1 MRKLNEDFD
10 FDDKAIDN
18 SIDDDFRKSV
28 GEAKIKSV
36 INDFLKFYYELNI
49 NNKLEC
55 MSKLFS
61 YFGLDYEINE
71 EPYSK
76 ISRQD
81 KVYPMA
87 NVKYNGQEI
96 FRVNTGESKYRVITD
111 TVAKI
116 ANWKVKEI
124 TGKDF
129 ADVFGRSFNDYKNHY
144 YKTTSNPLSFLDES
158 FEFDSDD
165 AISKE
170 VEASVK
176 ISRIKSE
183 IKDYFREWHKSY
195 NGKRKPFIDWAEQF
209 GFNFFEHPRRKGTYV
224 IINKDGDNAV
234 FINQADI
241 FLSPEYS
248 LFLFYLIKY
257 SIKRDYGFLIQISE
271 MKKTYEEMMR
281 TEFSK
286 VSEGLEFDDNNIDDK
301 FAKDV
306 SKTKALTE
314 IREARE
320 QLQDEYDYEVEKK
333 GSIQEW
339 DKGSTYF
346 TSLMDFIENDLGL
359 KHKIQNRRIKE
370 NRMDDGTIIIDLIVY
385 TPRDH
390 EDIDFNF
397 YEEFDL
403 VEAWEDDYEPIVR
416 FYLETLFYKLTGT
429 YFEEEYPD
437 TDILKMKL
445 NKDFDF
451 EDEDKIDDEMAKRVH
466 DISIRVQKEKRASE
480 IKNNLDVNKLVK
492 TVRLKKF
499 IEDIFGFTYLYGVDN
514 DWHFQVFYKDKLI
527 LDLEEWLNTEDLIKA
542 IIDEYVNNPEIPVH
556 PEEALNEGLP
566 FGDPLGAGNSEGIQN
581 NGDPFCEYKLMPLT
595 SNLSQKDKPIRLGE
609 FPIYPGVYVTGKC
622 PIDNEFHWGYV
633 YRILKNPDS
642 SIAWV
647 YILTDDTKEF
657 IRLDPD
663 TISLSTPIDVVKKR
677 LADPFKNYRKGSEL
691 EGGTSN
697 VV

>member
-76 ISRQD
+76 FSRQD
-81 KVYPMA
+81 KFYPMA
-87 NVKYNGQEI
+87 HVKYNGQEI
-96 FRVNTGESKYRVITD
+96 FRVNTGETKYRVITD
-111 TVAKI
+111 TVTKI

-165 AISKE
+165 
-170 VEASVK
+170 
-176 ISRIKSE
+176 
-183 IKDYFREWHKSY
+183 
-195 NGKRKPFIDWAEQF
+195 
-209 GFNFFEHPRRKGTYV
+209 
-224 IINKDGDNAV
+224 
-234 FINQADI
+234 
-241 FLSPEYS
+241 
-248 LFLFYLIKY
+248 
-257 SIKRDYGFLIQISE
+257 
-271 MKKTYEEMMR
+271 
-281 TEFSK
+281 
-286 VSEGLEFDDNNIDDK
+286 NNIDDK

-306 SKTKALTE
+306 SKIKALTE

-359 KHKIQNRRIKE
+359 KHKIQNRIIKE
-370 NRMDDGTIIIDLIVY
+370 NRMDGGTIIIDLIVY

-403 VEAWEDDYEPIVR
+403 IEAWEDDYEPIVR

-445 NKDFDF
+445 NEDFDF

>member
-165 AISKE
+165 
-170 VEASVK
+170 
-176 ISRIKSE
+176 
-183 IKDYFREWHKSY
+183 
-195 NGKRKPFIDWAEQF
+195 
-209 GFNFFEHPRRKGTYV
+209 
-224 IINKDGDNAV
+224 
-234 FINQADI
+234 
-241 FLSPEYS
+241 
-248 LFLFYLIKY
+248 
-257 SIKRDYGFLIQISE
+257 
-271 MKKTYEEMMR
+271 
-281 TEFSK
+281 
-286 VSEGLEFDDNNIDDK
+286 NNIDDK

-306 SKTKALTE
+306 SKIKALTE

-359 KHKIQNRRIKE
+359 KHKIQNRIIKE

-403 VEAWEDDYEPIVR
+403 IEAWEDDYEPIVR

-445 NKDFDF
+445 NEDFDF

-480 IKNNLDVNKLVK
+480 IKNNLDANKLIK
-492 TVRLKKF
+492 TGRLKKF

-527 LDLEEWLNTEDLIKA
+527 LDLEEWLNTEDLTKA

>member
-165 AISKE
+165 
-170 VEASVK
+170 
-176 ISRIKSE
+176 
-183 IKDYFREWHKSY
+183 
-195 NGKRKPFIDWAEQF
+195 
-209 GFNFFEHPRRKGTYV
+209 
-224 IINKDGDNAV
+224 
-234 FINQADI
+234 
-241 FLSPEYS
+241 
-248 LFLFYLIKY
+248 
-257 SIKRDYGFLIQISE
+257 
-271 MKKTYEEMMR
+271 
-281 TEFSK
+281 
-286 VSEGLEFDDNNIDDK
+286 NNIDDK

-445 NKDFDF
+445 NEDFDF

-480 IKNNLDVNKLVK
+480 IKNNLDANKLVK

-633 YRILKNPDS
+633 YRILKNPNS

>member
-28 GEAKIKSV
+28 SEAKIKSV

-165 AISKE
+165 
-170 VEASVK
+170 
-176 ISRIKSE
+176 
-183 IKDYFREWHKSY
+183 
-195 NGKRKPFIDWAEQF
+195 
-209 GFNFFEHPRRKGTYV
+209 
-224 IINKDGDNAV
+224 
-234 FINQADI
+234 
-241 FLSPEYS
+241 
-248 LFLFYLIKY
+248 
-257 SIKRDYGFLIQISE
+257 
-271 MKKTYEEMMR
+271 
-281 TEFSK
+281 
-286 VSEGLEFDDNNIDDK
+286 NNIDDK

-306 SKTKALTE
+306 SKIKALTE

-333 GSIQEW
+333 GYIQEW

-359 KHKIQNRRIKE
+359 KHKIQNRIIKE
-370 NRMDDGTIIIDLIVY
+370 NRMDGGITIIYLIVY

-403 VEAWEDDYEPIVR
+403 IEAWEYDYEPIVR

-445 NKDFDF
+445 NEDFDF
-451 EDEDKIDDEMAKRVH
+451 EDEDKIDDEMTKRVH

-480 IKNNLDVNKLVK
+480 IKNNLDDNKLVK

-556 PEEALNEGLP
+556 PEETLNEGLP

>member
-165 AISKE
+165 
-170 VEASVK
+170 
-176 ISRIKSE
+176 
-183 IKDYFREWHKSY
+183 
-195 NGKRKPFIDWAEQF
+195 
-209 GFNFFEHPRRKGTYV
+209 
-224 IINKDGDNAV
+224 
-234 FINQADI
+234 
-241 FLSPEYS
+241 
-248 LFLFYLIKY
+248 
-257 SIKRDYGFLIQISE
+257 
-271 MKKTYEEMMR
+271 
-281 TEFSK
+281 
-286 VSEGLEFDDNNIDDK
+286 NNIDDK
-301 FAKDV
+301 FAKEV
-306 SKTKALTE
+306 SKIKALTE

-333 GSIQEW
+333 GFIQEW

-359 KHKIQNRRIKE
+359 KHKIQNRIIKE
-370 NRMDDGTIIIDLIVY
+370 NRMDGGIIIIDLIVY

-390 EDIDFNF
+390 EDVDFNF

-403 VEAWEDDYEPIVR
+403 IEAWEYDYEPIVR

-445 NKDFDF
+445 NEDFDF

>member
-165 AISKE
+165 
-170 VEASVK
+170 
-176 ISRIKSE
+176 
-183 IKDYFREWHKSY
+183 
-195 NGKRKPFIDWAEQF
+195 
-209 GFNFFEHPRRKGTYV
+209 
-224 IINKDGDNAV
+224 
-234 FINQADI
+234 
-241 FLSPEYS
+241 
-248 LFLFYLIKY
+248 
-257 SIKRDYGFLIQISE
+257 
-271 MKKTYEEMMR
+271 
-281 TEFSK
+281 
-286 VSEGLEFDDNNIDDK
+286 NNIDDK

-306 SKTKALTE
+306 SKIKALTE

-333 GSIQEW
+333 GFIQEW

-359 KHKIQNRRIKE
+359 KHKIQNR
-370 NRMDDGTIIIDLIVY
+370 MDGGIIIIDLIVY

-397 YEEFDL
+397 YEKFDL
-403 VEAWEDDYEPIVR
+403 IEAWEYDYEPIVR

-445 NKDFDF
+445 NEDFDF

-492 TVRLKKF
+492 TSRLKKF

-527 LDLEEWLNTEDLIKA
+527 LDLEEWLDTEDLIKA

>member
-28 GEAKIKSV
+28 GEAKIKII
-36 INDFLKFYYELNI
+36 INDFLKFYYELDI
-49 NNKLEC
+49 SDKLEC
-55 MSKLFS
+55 IDKLIS

-87 NVKYNGQEI
+87 SVKYNGQEI
-96 FRVNTGESKYRVITD
+96 FRVNTGEPKYRIITD
-111 TVAKI
+111 TVEKI
-116 ANWKVKEI
+116 AKWKVKET
-124 TGKDF
+124 TGKEF
-129 ADVFGRSFNDYKNHY
+129 KDVFKMSFKGYKNHY
-144 YKTTSNPLSFLDES
+144 YMTIYYSSGFLDES
-158 FEFDSDD
+158 FEFDD
-165 AISKE
+165 AIDKE
-170 VEASVK
+170 IEANVK
-176 ISRIKSE
+176 IARIKSE

-195 NGKRKPFIDWAEQF
+195 NGKRRTFIDWAEQF
-209 GFNFFEHPRRKGTYV
+209 GFNFFEHPGRKGTYV
-224 IINKDGDNAV
+224 ITNKDGDNAV
-234 FINQADI
+234 FINQSDI
-241 FLSPEYS
+241 FLSPECS
-248 LFLFYLIKY
+248 LFLFYLIKH
-257 SIKRDYGFLIQISE
+257 SVKRDYGFLIQINE
-271 MKKTYEEMMR
+271 MKKMYEDMMR

-286 VSEGLEFDDNNIDDK
+286 VSESLEFDDNDIDDK

-306 SKTKALTE
+306 SKTKALIE

-333 GSIQEW
+333 GFIQEW

-359 KHKIQNRRIKE
+359 KHKIQNRIIKE
-370 NRMDDGTIIIDLIVY
+370 NRMDGGIIIIDLIVY

-397 YEEFDL
+397 YEKFDL
-403 VEAWEDDYEPIVR
+403 IEAWEYDYEPIVR

-445 NKDFDF
+445 NEDFDF

-480 IKNNLDVNKLVK
+480 IKNNLYVNKLVK
-492 TVRLKKF
+492 TGRLKKF

-527 LDLEEWLNTEDLIKA
+527 LDLEEWLDTEDLIKA

>member
-1 MRKLNEDFD
+1 MRRLNEDFD
-10 FDDKAIDN
+10 FDDGTIDN

-28 GEAKIKSV
+28 DEAKIKII
-36 INDFLKFYYELNI
+36 INDFLKFYYELDI
-49 NNKLEC
+49 SDKLEC
-55 MSKLFS
+55 IDKLIS

-76 ISRQD
+76 TSRQD

-87 NVKYNGQEI
+87 SVKYNGQEI
-96 FRVNTGESKYRVITD
+96 FRVNTGESKYRIITD
-111 TVAKI
+111 TVEKI
-116 ANWKVKEI
+116 AKWKVKET
-124 TGKDF
+124 TGKKFEDIF
-129 ADVFGRSFNDYKNHY
+129 KMSFKDYKNHY
-144 YKTTSNPLSFLDES
+144 YMTIYYSSGLLDES
-158 FEFDSDD
+158 FEFDD
-165 AISKE
+165 AIDKE
-170 VEASVK
+170 IEANVK
-176 ISRIKSE
+176 IARIKSE

-195 NGKRKPFIDWAEQF
+195 NGKRRTFIDWAEQF
-209 GFNFFEHPRRKGTYV
+209 GFNFFEHPGRKGTYV
-224 IINKDGDNAV
+224 ITNKDGDNAV
-234 FINQADI
+234 FINQSDI
-241 FLSPEYS
+241 FLSPECS
-248 LFLFYLIKY
+248 LFLFYLIKH
-257 SIKRDYGFLIQISE
+257 SVKRDYGFLIQINE
-271 MKKTYEEMMR
+271 MKKMYEDMMR

-286 VSEGLEFDDNNIDDK
+286 VSESLEFDDNDIDDK

-306 SKTKALTE
+306 SKTKALIE

-445 NKDFDF
+445 NEDFDF

-581 NGDPFCEYKLMPLT
+581 NGDPFCEYKLVPLT
-595 SNLSQKDKPIRLGE
+595 SNLSQKDKPVKLRE

>member
-28 GEAKIKSV
+28 SEAKIKSV

-165 AISKE
+165 
-170 VEASVK
+170 
-176 ISRIKSE
+176 
-183 IKDYFREWHKSY
+183 
-195 NGKRKPFIDWAEQF
+195 
-209 GFNFFEHPRRKGTYV
+209 
-224 IINKDGDNAV
+224 
-234 FINQADI
+234 
-241 FLSPEYS
+241 
-248 LFLFYLIKY
+248 
-257 SIKRDYGFLIQISE
+257 
-271 MKKTYEEMMR
+271 
-281 TEFSK
+281 
-286 VSEGLEFDDNNIDDK
+286 NNIDDK

-306 SKTKALTE
+306 SKIKALTE

-333 GSIQEW
+333 GYIQEW

-359 KHKIQNRRIKE
+359 KHKIQNRIIKE
-370 NRMDDGTIIIDLIVY
+370 NRMDGGIIIIYLIVY

-403 VEAWEDDYEPIVR
+403 IEAWEDDYEPIVR

-445 NKDFDF
+445 NEDFDF

>member
-28 GEAKIKSV
+28 GEAKIKII
-36 INDFLKFYYELNI
+36 INDFLKFYYELDI
-49 NNKLEC
+49 SDKLEC
-55 MSKLFS
+55 IDKLIS

-87 NVKYNGQEI
+87 SVKYNGQEI
-96 FRVNTGESKYRVITD
+96 FRVNTGESKYRIITD
-111 TVAKI
+111 TVEKI
-116 ANWKVKEI
+116 AKWKVKET
-124 TGKDF
+124 TGKEF
-129 ADVFGRSFNDYKNHY
+129 EDVFKMSFKGYKNHY
-144 YKTTSNPLSFLDES
+144 YMTIYYSSGFLDES
-158 FEFDSDD
+158 FEFDD
-165 AISKE
+165 AIDKE
-170 VEASVK
+170 IEANVK
-176 ISRIKSE
+176 IARIKSE

-195 NGKRKPFIDWAEQF
+195 NGKRRTFIDWAEQF
-209 GFNFFEHPRRKGTYV
+209 GFNFFEHPGRKGTYV
-224 IINKDGDNAV
+224 ITNKDGDNAV
-234 FINQADI
+234 FINQSDI
-241 FLSPEYS
+241 FLSPECS
-248 LFLFYLIKY
+248 LFLFYLIKH
-257 SIKRDYGFLIQISE
+257 SVKRDYGFLIQINE
-271 MKKTYEEMMR
+271 MKKMYEDMMR

-286 VSEGLEFDDNNIDDK
+286 VSESLEFDDNDIDDK

-306 SKTKALTE
+306 SKTKALIE

-333 GSIQEW
+333 GFIQEW
-339 DKGSTYF
+339 NKGSTYF

-359 KHKIQNRRIKE
+359 KHKIQNRIIKE
-370 NRMDDGTIIIDLIVY
+370 NRMDGGIIIIDLIVY

-397 YEEFDL
+397 YEKFDL
-403 VEAWEDDYEPIVR
+403 IEAWAWDYEPIVR

-429 YFEEEYPD
+429 YFEEEYPN

-445 NKDFDF
+445 NEDFDF

>member
-36 INDFLKFYYELNI
+36 INDFLKFYYELDI
-49 NNKLEC
+49 SDKLEC

-124 TGKDF
+124 TGKEF
-129 ADVFGRSFNDYKNHY
+129 EDVFKMSFKGYKNHY
-144 YKTTSNPLSFLDES
+144 YMTIYYSSGFLDES
-158 FEFDSDD
+158 FEFDD
-165 AISKE
+165 AIDKE
-170 VEASVK
+170 IEANVK
-176 ISRIKSE
+176 IARIKSE

-195 NGKRKPFIDWAEQF
+195 NGKRRTFIDWAEQF
-209 GFNFFEHPRRKGTYV
+209 GFNFFEHPGRKGTYV
-224 IINKDGDNAV
+224 ITNKDGDNAV
-234 FINQADI
+234 FINQSDI
-241 FLSPEYS
+241 FLSPECS
-248 LFLFYLIKY
+248 LFLFYLIKH
-257 SIKRDYGFLIQISE
+257 SVKRDYGFLIQINE
-271 MKKTYEEMMR
+271 MKKMYEDMMR

-286 VSEGLEFDDNNIDDK
+286 VSESLEFDDNDIDDK

-306 SKTKALTE
+306 SKTKALIE

-333 GSIQEW
+333 GFIQEW

-359 KHKIQNRRIKE
+359 KHKIQNRIIKE
-370 NRMDDGTIIIDLIVY
+370 NRMDGGIIIIDLIVY

-397 YEEFDL
+397 YEKFDL
-403 VEAWEDDYEPIVR
+403 IEAWEYDYEPIVR

-445 NKDFDF
+445 NEDFDF

-657 IRLDPD
+657 IRLDQD

>member
-28 GEAKIKSV
+28 GEAKIKII
-36 INDFLKFYYELNI
+36 INDFLKFYYELDI
-49 NNKLEC
+49 SDKLEC
-55 MSKLFS
+55 IDKLIS

-87 NVKYNGQEI
+87 SVKYNGQEI
-96 FRVNTGESKYRVITD
+96 FRVNTGEPKYRIITD
-111 TVAKI
+111 TVEKI
-116 ANWKVKEI
+116 AKWKVKET
-124 TGKDF
+124 TGKEF
-129 ADVFGRSFNDYKNHY
+129 EDVFKMSFKGYKNHY
-144 YKTTSNPLSFLDES
+144 YMTIYYSSGFLDES
-158 FEFDSDD
+158 FEFDD
-165 AISKE
+165 AIDKE
-170 VEASVK
+170 IEANVK
-176 ISRIKSE
+176 IARIKSE

-195 NGKRKPFIDWAEQF
+195 NGKRRTFIDWAEQF
-209 GFNFFEHPRRKGTYV
+209 GFNFFEHPGRKGTYV
-224 IINKDGDNAV
+224 ITNKDGDNAV
-234 FINQADI
+234 FINQSDI
-241 FLSPEYS
+241 FLSPECS
-248 LFLFYLIKY
+248 LFLFYLIKH
-257 SIKRDYGFLIQISE
+257 SVKRDYGFLIQINE
-271 MKKTYEEMMR
+271 MKKMYEDMMR

-286 VSEGLEFDDNNIDDK
+286 VSESLEFDDNDIDDK

-306 SKTKALTE
+306 SKTKALIE

-333 GSIQEW
+333 GFIQEW

-359 KHKIQNRRIKE
+359 KHKIQNRIIKE
-370 NRMDDGTIIIDLIVY
+370 NRMDGGIIIIDLIVY

-397 YEEFDL
+397 YEKFDL
-403 VEAWEDDYEPIVR
+403 IEAWEYDYEPIVR

-445 NKDFDF
+445 NEDFDF

-492 TVRLKKF
+492 TSRLKKF

-527 LDLEEWLNTEDLIKA
+527 LDLEEWQDTEDLIKA

>member
-36 INDFLKFYYELNI
+36 INDFLKFYYELDI
-49 NNKLEC
+49 SDKLEC
-55 MSKLFS
+55 IDKLIS

-87 NVKYNGQEI
+87 SVKYNGQEI

-111 TVAKI
+111 TVEKI
-116 ANWKVKEI
+116 AKWKVKET
-124 TGKDF
+124 TGKKFEDIF
-129 ADVFGRSFNDYKNHY
+129 KMSFKGYKNHY
-144 YKTTSNPLSFLDES
+144 YMTIYYSSGFLDES
-158 FEFDSDD
+158 FEFDD
-165 AISKE
+165 AIDKE
-170 VEASVK
+170 IEANVK
-176 ISRIKSE
+176 IARIKSE

-195 NGKRKPFIDWAEQF
+195 NGKRRTFIDWAEQF
-209 GFNFFEHPRRKGTYV
+209 GFNFFEHPGRKGTYV
-224 IINKDGDNAV
+224 ITNKDGDNAV
-234 FINQADI
+234 FINQSDI
-241 FLSPEYS
+241 FLSPECS
-248 LFLFYLIKY
+248 LFLFYLIKH
-257 SIKRDYGFLIQISE
+257 SVKRDYGFLIQINE
-271 MKKTYEEMMR
+271 MKKMYEDMMR

-286 VSEGLEFDDNNIDDK
+286 VSESLEFDDNDIDDK

-306 SKTKALTE
+306 SKTKALIE

-333 GSIQEW
+333 GFIQEW

-359 KHKIQNRRIKE
+359 KHKIQNRIIKE
-370 NRMDDGTIIIDLIVY
+370 NRMDGGIIIIDLIVY

-397 YEEFDL
+397 YEKFDL
-403 VEAWEDDYEPIVR
+403 IEAWEYDYEPIVR

-445 NKDFDF
+445 NEDFDF

-480 IKNNLDVNKLVK
+480 IKNNLDANKLVK

>member
-165 AISKE
+165 
-170 VEASVK
+170 
-176 ISRIKSE
+176 
-183 IKDYFREWHKSY
+183 
-195 NGKRKPFIDWAEQF
+195 
-209 GFNFFEHPRRKGTYV
+209 
-224 IINKDGDNAV
+224 
-234 FINQADI
+234 
-241 FLSPEYS
+241 
-248 LFLFYLIKY
+248 
-257 SIKRDYGFLIQISE
+257 
-271 MKKTYEEMMR
+271 
-281 TEFSK
+281 
-286 VSEGLEFDDNNIDDK
+286 NNIDDK

-306 SKTKALTE
+306 SKIKALTE

-359 KHKIQNRRIKE
+359 KHKIQNRIIKE
-370 NRMDDGTIIIDLIVY
+370 NRMDDGIIIIDLIVY

-403 VEAWEDDYEPIVR
+403 IEAWEDDYEPIVR

-445 NKDFDF
+445 NEDFDF

-480 IKNNLDVNKLVK
+480 IKNNLDANKLIK
-492 TVRLKKF
+492 TDRLKKF

-527 LDLEEWLNTEDLIKA
+527 LDLEEWMNTEDLIKA

-691 EGGTSN
+691 KGGTSN

>member
-1 MRKLNEDFD
+1 MRKLNEDFN

-87 NVKYNGQEI
+87 NVKYNGREI

-165 AISKE
+165 
-170 VEASVK
+170 
-176 ISRIKSE
+176 
-183 IKDYFREWHKSY
+183 
-195 NGKRKPFIDWAEQF
+195 
-209 GFNFFEHPRRKGTYV
+209 
-224 IINKDGDNAV
+224 
-234 FINQADI
+234 
-241 FLSPEYS
+241 
-248 LFLFYLIKY
+248 
-257 SIKRDYGFLIQISE
+257 
-271 MKKTYEEMMR
+271 
-281 TEFSK
+281 
-286 VSEGLEFDDNNIDDK
+286 NNIDDK

-306 SKTKALTE
+306 SKIKALTE

-333 GSIQEW
+333 GFIQEW

-359 KHKIQNRRIKE
+359 KHKIQNRIIKE
-370 NRMDDGTIIIDLIVY
+370 NRMDGGIIIIDLIVY

-397 YEEFDL
+397 YEKFDL
-403 VEAWEDDYEPIVR
+403 IEAWEYDYEPIVR

-445 NKDFDF
+445 NEDFDF

-480 IKNNLDVNKLVK
+480 IKNNLDVNKLLVK

>member
-165 AISKE
+165 
-170 VEASVK
+170 
-176 ISRIKSE
+176 
-183 IKDYFREWHKSY
+183 
-195 NGKRKPFIDWAEQF
+195 
-209 GFNFFEHPRRKGTYV
+209 
-224 IINKDGDNAV
+224 
-234 FINQADI
+234 
-241 FLSPEYS
+241 
-248 LFLFYLIKY
+248 
-257 SIKRDYGFLIQISE
+257 
-271 MKKTYEEMMR
+271 
-281 TEFSK
+281 
-286 VSEGLEFDDNNIDDK
+286 NNIDDK

-306 SKTKALTE
+306 SKIKALTE

-359 KHKIQNRRIKE
+359 KHKIQNRIIKE
-370 NRMDDGTIIIDLIVY
+370 NRMDGDTIIIDLIVY

-403 VEAWEDDYEPIVR
+403 IEAWEDDYEPIVR

-445 NKDFDF
+445 NEDFDF

>member
-28 GEAKIKSV
+28 GEAKIKII
-36 INDFLKFYYELNI
+36 INDFLKFYYELDI
-49 NNKLEC
+49 SNKLEC
-55 MSKLFS
+55 IDKLIS

-87 NVKYNGQEI
+87 SVKYNGQEI
-96 FRVNTGESKYRVITD
+96 FRVNTGEPKYRIITD
-111 TVAKI
+111 TVEKI
-116 ANWKVKEI
+116 AKWKVKET
-124 TGKDF
+124 TGKEF
-129 ADVFGRSFNDYKNHY
+129 EDVFKMSFKGYKNHY
-144 YKTTSNPLSFLDES
+144 YMTIYYSSRFLDES
-158 FEFDSDD
+158 FEFDD
-165 AISKE
+165 AIDKE
-170 VEASVK
+170 IEANVK
-176 ISRIKSE
+176 IARIKSE

-195 NGKRKPFIDWAEQF
+195 NGKRRTFIDWAEQF
-209 GFNFFEHPRRKGTYV
+209 GFNFFEHPGRKGTYV
-224 IINKDGDNAV
+224 ITNKDGDNAV
-234 FINQADI
+234 FINQSDI
-241 FLSPEYS
+241 FLSPECS
-248 LFLFYLIKY
+248 LFLFYLIKH
-257 SIKRDYGFLIQISE
+257 SVKRDYGFLIQINE
-271 MKKTYEEMMR
+271 MKKMYEDMMR

-286 VSEGLEFDDNNIDDK
+286 VSESLEFDDNDIDDK

-306 SKTKALTE
+306 SKTKALIE

-333 GSIQEW
+333 GFIQEW

-359 KHKIQNRRIKE
+359 KHKIQNRIIKE
-370 NRMDDGTIIIDLIVY
+370 NRMDGGIIIIDLIVY

-397 YEEFDL
+397 YEKFDL
-403 VEAWEDDYEPIVR
+403 IEAWEYDYEPIVR

-445 NKDFDF
+445 NEDFDF

-480 IKNNLDVNKLVK
+480 IKNNLYVNNLVK
-492 TVRLKKF
+492 TSRLKKF

-527 LDLEEWLNTEDLIKA
+527 LDLEEWLDTEDLIKA

>member
-76 ISRQD
+76 TSRQD

-158 FEFDSDD
+158 FEFDS
-165 AISKE
+165 
-170 VEASVK
+170 
-176 ISRIKSE
+176 
-183 IKDYFREWHKSY
+183 
-195 NGKRKPFIDWAEQF
+195 N
-209 GFNFFEHPRRKGTYV
+209 
-224 IINKDGDNAV
+224 
-234 FINQADI
+234 
-241 FLSPEYS
+241 
-248 LFLFYLIKY
+248 
-257 SIKRDYGFLIQISE
+257 
-271 MKKTYEEMMR
+271 
-281 TEFSK
+281 
-286 VSEGLEFDDNNIDDK
+286 DNNIDDK

-306 SKTKALTE
+306 SKIKALTE

-359 KHKIQNRRIKE
+359 KHKIQNRIIKE
-370 NRMDDGTIIIDLIVY
+370 NRMDGGTIIIDLIVY

-403 VEAWEDDYEPIVR
+403 IEAWEDDYEPIVR

-445 NKDFDF
+445 NEDFDF

>member
-28 GEAKIKSV
+28 GEAKIKII
-36 INDFLKFYYELNI
+36 INDFLKFYYELDI
-49 NNKLEC
+49 SDKLEC
-55 MSKLFS
+55 IDKLIS

-87 NVKYNGQEI
+87 SVKYNGQEI
-96 FRVNTGESKYRVITD
+96 FRVNTGEPKYRIITD
-111 TVAKI
+111 TVEKI
-116 ANWKVKEI
+116 AKWKVKET
-124 TGKDF
+124 TGKEF
-129 ADVFGRSFNDYKNHY
+129 EDVFKMSFKGYKNHY
-144 YKTTSNPLSFLDES
+144 YMTIYYSSGFLDES
-158 FEFDSDD
+158 FEFDD
-165 AISKE
+165 AIDKE
-170 VEASVK
+170 IEANVK
-176 ISRIKSE
+176 IARIKSE

-195 NGKRKPFIDWAEQF
+195 NGKRRTFIDWAEQF
-209 GFNFFEHPRRKGTYV
+209 GFNFFEHPGRKGTYV
-224 IINKDGDNAV
+224 ITNKDGDNAV
-234 FINQADI
+234 FINQSDI
-241 FLSPEYS
+241 FLSPECS
-248 LFLFYLIKY
+248 LFLFYLIKH
-257 SIKRDYGFLIQISE
+257 SVKRDYGFLIQINE
-271 MKKTYEEMMR
+271 MKKMYEDMMR

-286 VSEGLEFDDNNIDDK
+286 VSESLEFDDNDIDDK

-306 SKTKALTE
+306 SKTKALIE

-333 GSIQEW
+333 GFIQEW

-359 KHKIQNRRIKE
+359 KHKIQNRIIKE
-370 NRMDDGTIIIDLIVY
+370 NRMDGGIIIIDLIVY

-397 YEEFDL
+397 YEKFDL
-403 VEAWEDDYEPIVR
+403 IEAWEYDYEPIVR

-445 NKDFDF
+445 NEDFDF

-480 IKNNLDVNKLVK
+480 IKNNLNVNKLIK
-492 TVRLKKF
+492 TSRLKKF

-527 LDLEEWLNTEDLIKA
+527 LDLEEWLDTEDLIKA

>member
-28 GEAKIKSV
+28 GEAKIKII
-36 INDFLKFYYELNI
+36 INDFLKFYYELDI
-49 NNKLEC
+49 SNKLEC
-55 MSKLFS
+55 IDKLIS

-87 NVKYNGQEI
+87 SVKYNGQEI
-96 FRVNTGESKYRVITD
+96 FRVNTGEPKYRIIPD
-111 TVAKI
+111 TVEKI
-116 ANWKVKEI
+116 AKWKVKET
-124 TGKDF
+124 TGKEF
-129 ADVFGRSFNDYKNHY
+129 EDVFKMSFKGYKNHY
-144 YKTTSNPLSFLDES
+144 YMTIYYSSGFLDES
-158 FEFDSDD
+158 FEFDD
-165 AISKE
+165 AIDKE
-170 VEASVK
+170 IEANVK
-176 ISRIKSE
+176 IARIKSE

-195 NGKRKPFIDWAEQF
+195 NGKRRTFIDWAEQF
-209 GFNFFEHPRRKGTYV
+209 GFNFFEHPGRKGTYV
-224 IINKDGDNAV
+224 ITNKDGDNAV
-234 FINQADI
+234 FINQSDI
-241 FLSPEYS
+241 FLSPECS
-248 LFLFYLIKY
+248 LFLFYLIKH
-257 SIKRDYGFLIQISE
+257 SVKRDYGFLIQINE
-271 MKKTYEEMMR
+271 MKKMYEDMMR

-286 VSEGLEFDDNNIDDK
+286 VSESLEFDDNDIDDK

-306 SKTKALTE
+306 SKTKALIE
-314 IREARE
+314 IRKARE

-333 GSIQEW
+333 GFIQEW

-359 KHKIQNRRIKE
+359 KHKIQNRIIKE
-370 NRMDDGTIIIDLIVY
+370 NRMDGGIIIIDLIVY

-397 YEEFDL
+397 YEKFDL
-403 VEAWEDDYEPIVR
+403 IEAWEYDYEPIVR

-445 NKDFDF
+445 NEDFDF

-480 IKNNLDVNKLVK
+480 IKNNLYVNKLVK
-492 TVRLKKF
+492 TSRLKKF

-527 LDLEEWLNTEDLIKA
+527 LDLEEWLDTEDLIKA

>member
-28 GEAKIKSV
+28 GEAKIKII
-36 INDFLKFYYELNI
+36 INDFLKFYYELDI
-49 NNKLEC
+49 SDKLEC
-55 MSKLFS
+55 IDKLIS

-87 NVKYNGQEI
+87 SVKYNGQEI
-96 FRVNTGESKYRVITD
+96 FRVNTGEPKYRIITD
-111 TVAKI
+111 TVEKI
-116 ANWKVKEI
+116 AKWKVKET
-124 TGKDF
+124 TGKEF
-129 ADVFGRSFNDYKNHY
+129 EDVFKMSFKAYKNHY
-144 YKTTSNPLSFLDES
+144 YMTIYYSSGFLDES
-158 FEFDSDD
+158 FEFDDD
-165 AISKE
+165 IDKE
-170 VEASVK
+170 IEANVK
-176 ISRIKSE
+176 IARIKSE

-195 NGKRKPFIDWAEQF
+195 NGKKRTFIDWAEQF
-209 GFNFFEHPRRKGTYV
+209 GFNFFEHPGRKGTYV
-224 IINKDGDNAV
+224 ITNKDGDNAV
-234 FINQADI
+234 FINRSDI
-241 FLSPEYS
+241 FLSPECS
-248 LFLFYLIKY
+248 LFLFYLIKH
-257 SIKRDYGFLIQISE
+257 SVKRDYGFLIQINE
-271 MKKTYEEMMR
+271 MKKMYEDMMR

-286 VSEGLEFDDNNIDDK
+286 VSESLEFDDNDIDDK

-306 SKTKALTE
+306 SKTKALIE

-333 GSIQEW
+333 GFIQEW

-359 KHKIQNRRIKE
+359 KHKIQNRIIKE
-370 NRMDDGTIIIDLIVY
+370 NRMDGGIIIIDLIVY

-397 YEEFDL
+397 YEKFDL
-403 VEAWEDDYEPIVR
+403 IEAWEYDYEPIVR

-445 NKDFDF
+445 NEDFDF

-677 LADPFKNYRKGSEL
+677 LADPFKNYRKGSKL

>member
-28 GEAKIKSV
+28 GEAKIKII
-36 INDFLKFYYELNI
+36 INDFLKFYYELDI
-49 NNKLEC
+49 SDKLEC
-55 MSKLFS
+55 IDKLIS

-87 NVKYNGQEI
+87 SVKYNGQEI
-96 FRVNTGESKYRVITD
+96 FRVNTGEPKYRIITD
-111 TVAKI
+111 TVEKI
-116 ANWKVKEI
+116 AKWKVKET
-124 TGKDF
+124 TGKEF
-129 ADVFGRSFNDYKNHY
+129 EDVFKMSFKGYKNHY
-144 YKTTSNPLSFLDES
+144 YMTIYYSSGFLDES
-158 FEFDSDD
+158 FEFDD
-165 AISKE
+165 AIDKE
-170 VEASVK
+170 IEANVK
-176 ISRIKSE
+176 IARIKSE

-195 NGKRKPFIDWAEQF
+195 NGKRRTFIDWAEQF
-209 GFNFFEHPRRKGTYV
+209 GFNFFEHPGRKGTYV
-224 IINKDGDNAV
+224 ITNKDGDNAV
-234 FINQADI
+234 FINQSDI
-241 FLSPEYS
+241 FLSPECS
-248 LFLFYLIKY
+248 LFLFYLIKH
-257 SIKRDYGFLIQISE
+257 SVKRDYGFLIQINE
-271 MKKTYEEMMR
+271 MKKMYEDMMR

-286 VSEGLEFDDNNIDDK
+286 VSESLEFDDNDIDDK

-306 SKTKALTE
+306 SKTKALIE

-333 GSIQEW
+333 GFIQEW

-359 KHKIQNRRIKE
+359 KHKIQNRIIKE
-370 NRMDDGTIIIDLIVY
+370 NRMDDGIIIIDLIVY

-397 YEEFDL
+397 YEKFDL
-403 VEAWEDDYEPIVR
+403 IEAWEYDYEPIVR

-445 NKDFDF
+445 NEDFDF

-492 TVRLKKF
+492 TCRLKKF

-527 LDLEEWLNTEDLIKA
+527 LDLEEWLDTEDLIKA

>member
-28 GEAKIKSV
+28 SEAKIKSV

-165 AISKE
+165 
-170 VEASVK
+170 
-176 ISRIKSE
+176 
-183 IKDYFREWHKSY
+183 
-195 NGKRKPFIDWAEQF
+195 
-209 GFNFFEHPRRKGTYV
+209 
-224 IINKDGDNAV
+224 
-234 FINQADI
+234 
-241 FLSPEYS
+241 
-248 LFLFYLIKY
+248 
-257 SIKRDYGFLIQISE
+257 
-271 MKKTYEEMMR
+271 
-281 TEFSK
+281 
-286 VSEGLEFDDNNIDDK
+286 NNIDDK

-306 SKTKALTE
+306 SKIKALTE

-333 GSIQEW
+333 GCIQEW

-359 KHKIQNRRIKE
+359 KHKIQNRIIKE
-370 NRMDDGTIIIDLIVY
+370 NRMDGGITIIYLIVY

-403 VEAWEDDYEPIVR
+403 IEAWEYDYEPIVR

-445 NKDFDF
+445 NEDFDF
-451 EDEDKIDDEMAKRVH
+451 EDEDKIDDEMTKRVH

-480 IKNNLDVNKLVK
+480 IKNNLDDNKLVK

-556 PEEALNEGLP
+556 PEETLNEGLP

>member
-165 AISKE
+165 
-170 VEASVK
+170 
-176 ISRIKSE
+176 
-183 IKDYFREWHKSY
+183 
-195 NGKRKPFIDWAEQF
+195 
-209 GFNFFEHPRRKGTYV
+209 
-224 IINKDGDNAV
+224 
-234 FINQADI
+234 
-241 FLSPEYS
+241 
-248 LFLFYLIKY
+248 
-257 SIKRDYGFLIQISE
+257 
-271 MKKTYEEMMR
+271 
-281 TEFSK
+281 
-286 VSEGLEFDDNNIDDK
+286 NNIDDK

-370 NRMDDGTIIIDLIVY
+370 NRMDDGTIIIDLIIY

-416 FYLETLFYKLTGT
+416 FYLETFFYKLTGT

-445 NKDFDF
+445 NEDFDF

-480 IKNNLDVNKLVK
+480 IKNNLDANKLVK
-492 TVRLKKF
+492 IVRLKDF

-527 LDLEEWLNTEDLIKA
+527 LDLEEWMDTEDLIKA

>member
-96 FRVNTGESKYRVITD
+96 FRVNTGEPKYRIITD
-111 TVAKI
+111 TVEKI
-116 ANWKVKEI
+116 AKWKVKET
-124 TGKDF
+124 TGKEF
-129 ADVFGRSFNDYKNHY
+129 EDVFKMSFKGYKNHY
-144 YKTTSNPLSFLDES
+144 YMTIYYSSGFLDES
-158 FEFDSDD
+158 FEFDD
-165 AISKE
+165 AIDKE
-170 VEASVK
+170 IEANVK
-176 ISRIKSE
+176 IARIKSE

-195 NGKRKPFIDWAEQF
+195 NGKRRTFIDWAEQF
-209 GFNFFEHPRRKGTYV
+209 GFNFFEHPGRKGTYV
-224 IINKDGDNAV
+224 ITNKDGDNAV
-234 FINQADI
+234 FINQSDI
-241 FLSPEYS
+241 FLSPECS
-248 LFLFYLIKY
+248 LFLFYLIKH
-257 SIKRDYGFLIQISE
+257 SVKRDYGFLIQINE
-271 MKKTYEEMMR
+271 MKKMYEDMMR

-286 VSEGLEFDDNNIDDK
+286 VSESLEFDDNDIDDK

-306 SKTKALTE
+306 SKTKALIE

-333 GSIQEW
+333 GFIQEW

-359 KHKIQNRRIKE
+359 KHKIQNRIIKE
-370 NRMDDGTIIIDLIVY
+370 NRMDGGIIIIDLIVY

-397 YEEFDL
+397 YEKFDL
-403 VEAWEDDYEPIVR
+403 IEAWEYDYEPIVR

-445 NKDFDF
+445 NEDFDF

-480 IKNNLDVNKLVK
+480 IKNNLDVNKFVK

>member
-165 AISKE
+165 
-170 VEASVK
+170 
-176 ISRIKSE
+176 
-183 IKDYFREWHKSY
+183 
-195 NGKRKPFIDWAEQF
+195 
-209 GFNFFEHPRRKGTYV
+209 
-224 IINKDGDNAV
+224 
-234 FINQADI
+234 
-241 FLSPEYS
+241 
-248 LFLFYLIKY
+248 
-257 SIKRDYGFLIQISE
+257 
-271 MKKTYEEMMR
+271 
-281 TEFSK
+281 
-286 VSEGLEFDDNNIDDK
+286 NNIDDK

-306 SKTKALTE
+306 SKIKALTE

-333 GSIQEW
+333 GFIQEW

-359 KHKIQNRRIKE
+359 KHKIQNRIIKE
-370 NRMDDGTIIIDLIVY
+370 NRMDGGIIIIDLIVY

-397 YEEFDL
+397 YEKFDL
-403 VEAWEDDYEPIVR
+403 IEAWEYDYEPIVR

-445 NKDFDF
+445 NEDFDF
-451 EDEDKIDDEMAKRVH
+451 EDEDKIDDEMTKRVH

-480 IKNNLDVNKLVK
+480 IKNNLDVNKLIK
-492 TVRLKKF
+492 TGRLKKI

-527 LDLEEWLNTEDLIKA
+527 LDLEEWLDTEDLIKA

>member
-36 INDFLKFYYELNI
+36 INDFLKFYYELDI
-49 NNKLEC
+49 SDKLEC

-87 NVKYNGQEI
+87 SVKYNGQEI
-96 FRVNTGESKYRVITD
+96 FRVNTGESKYRIITD
-111 TVAKI
+111 TVEKI
-116 ANWKVKEI
+116 AKWKVKET
-124 TGKDF
+124 TGKEF
-129 ADVFGRSFNDYKNHY
+129 EDVFKMSFKGYKNHY
-144 YKTTSNPLSFLDES
+144 YMTIYYSSGFLDES
-158 FEFDSDD
+158 FEFDD
-165 AISKE
+165 AIDKE
-170 VEASVK
+170 IEANVK
-176 ISRIKSE
+176 IARIKSE

-195 NGKRKPFIDWAEQF
+195 NGKRRTFIDWAEQF
-209 GFNFFEHPRRKGTYV
+209 GFNFFEHPGRKGTYV
-224 IINKDGDNAV
+224 ITNKDGDNAV
-234 FINQADI
+234 FINQSDI
-241 FLSPEYS
+241 FLSPECS
-248 LFLFYLIKY
+248 LFLFYLIKH
-257 SIKRDYGFLIQISE
+257 SVKRDYGFLIQINE
-271 MKKTYEEMMR
+271 MKKMYEDMMR

-286 VSEGLEFDDNNIDDK
+286 VSESLEFDDNDIDDK

-306 SKTKALTE
+306 SKTKALIE

-359 KHKIQNRRIKE
+359 KHKIQNRIIKE
-370 NRMDDGTIIIDLIVY
+370 NRMDGGTIIIDLIVY

-403 VEAWEDDYEPIVR
+403 IEAWEDDYEPIVR

-445 NKDFDF
+445 NEDFDF

-480 IKNNLDVNKLVK
+480 IKNNLDVNKLLVK

-499 IEDIFGFTYLYGVDN
+499 IEDIFGFTSLYGVDN

>member
-165 AISKE
+165 
-170 VEASVK
+170 
-176 ISRIKSE
+176 
-183 IKDYFREWHKSY
+183 
-195 NGKRKPFIDWAEQF
+195 
-209 GFNFFEHPRRKGTYV
+209 
-224 IINKDGDNAV
+224 
-234 FINQADI
+234 
-241 FLSPEYS
+241 
-248 LFLFYLIKY
+248 
-257 SIKRDYGFLIQISE
+257 
-271 MKKTYEEMMR
+271 
-281 TEFSK
+281 
-286 VSEGLEFDDNNIDDK
+286 NNIDDK

-306 SKTKALTE
+306 SKIKALTE

-416 FYLETLFYKLTGT
+416 FYLETIFYKLTGT

-445 NKDFDF
+445 NEDFDF

-677 LADPFKNYRKGSEL
+677 LVDPFKNYRKGSEL

>member
-36 INDFLKFYYELNI
+36 INDFLKFYYELDI
-49 NNKLEC
+49 SDKLEC
-55 MSKLFS
+55 IDKLIS

-87 NVKYNGQEI
+87 SVKYNGQEI
-96 FRVNTGESKYRVITD
+96 FRENTGKPKYRIITD
-111 TVAKI
+111 TVEKI
-116 ANWKVKEI
+116 AKWKVKET
-124 TGKDF
+124 TGKEF
-129 ADVFGRSFNDYKNHY
+129 EDVFKMSFKSYKNHY
-144 YKTTSNPLSFLDES
+144 YMTIYYSSGFLDES
-158 FEFDSDD
+158 FEFDD
-165 AISKE
+165 AIDKE
-170 VEASVK
+170 IEANVK
-176 ISRIKSE
+176 IARIKSE

-195 NGKRKPFIDWAEQF
+195 NGKRRTFIDWAEQF
-209 GFNFFEHPRRKGTYV
+209 GFNFFEHPGRKGTYV
-224 IINKDGDNAV
+224 ITNKDGDNAV
-234 FINQADI
+234 FINQSDI
-241 FLSPEYS
+241 FLSPECS
-248 LFLFYLIKY
+248 LFLFYLIKH
-257 SIKRDYGFLIQISE
+257 SVKRDYGFLIQINE
-271 MKKTYEEMMR
+271 MKKMYEDMMR

-286 VSEGLEFDDNNIDDK
+286 VSESLEFDDNDIDDK

-306 SKTKALTE
+306 SKTKALIE

-333 GSIQEW
+333 GFIQEW

-359 KHKIQNRRIKE
+359 KHKIQNRIIKE
-370 NRMDDGTIIIDLIVY
+370 NRMDGGIIIIDLIVY

-390 EDIDFNF
+390 EDIDFDF
-397 YEEFDL
+397 YEKFDL
-403 VEAWEDDYEPIVR
+403 IEAWEYDYEPIVR

-445 NKDFDF
+445 NEDFDF

-480 IKNNLDVNKLVK
+480 IKNNLYVNKLVK
-492 TVRLKKF
+492 TSRLKKF

-527 LDLEEWLNTEDLIKA
+527 LDLEEWLDTEDLIKA

>member
-165 AISKE
+165 
-170 VEASVK
+170 
-176 ISRIKSE
+176 
-183 IKDYFREWHKSY
+183 
-195 NGKRKPFIDWAEQF
+195 
-209 GFNFFEHPRRKGTYV
+209 
-224 IINKDGDNAV
+224 
-234 FINQADI
+234 
-241 FLSPEYS
+241 
-248 LFLFYLIKY
+248 
-257 SIKRDYGFLIQISE
+257 
-271 MKKTYEEMMR
+271 
-281 TEFSK
+281 
-286 VSEGLEFDDNNIDDK
+286 NNIDDK

-306 SKTKALTE
+306 SKIKALTE

-359 KHKIQNRRIKE
+359 KHKIQNRIIKE
-370 NRMDDGTIIIDLIVY
+370 NRMDGGTIIIDLIVY

-403 VEAWEDDYEPIVR
+403 IEAWEDDYEPIVR

-445 NKDFDF
+445 NEDFDF

-595 SNLSQKDKPIRLGE
+595 SNLSQKDKPVKLRE

-663 TISLSTPIDVVKKR
+663 TISLSTPIDIVKKR

>member
-1 MRKLNEDFD
+1 MRRLNEDFD
-10 FDDKAIDN
+10 FDDGTIDN

-28 GEAKIKSV
+28 GEAKIKII
-36 INDFLKFYYELNI
+36 INDFLKFYYELDI
-49 NNKLEC
+49 SDKLEC
-55 MSKLFS
+55 IDKLIS

-76 ISRQD
+76 TSRQD

-87 NVKYNGQEI
+87 SVKYNGQEI
-96 FRVNTGESKYRVITD
+96 FRVNTGESKYRIITD
-111 TVAKI
+111 TVEKI
-116 ANWKVKEI
+116 AKWKVKET
-124 TGKDF
+124 TGKKFEDIF
-129 ADVFGRSFNDYKNHY
+129 KMSFKDYKNHY
-144 YKTTSNPLSFLDES
+144 YMTIYYSSGLLDES
-158 FEFDSDD
+158 FEFDD
-165 AISKE
+165 AIDKE
-170 VEASVK
+170 IEANVK
-176 ISRIKSE
+176 IARIKSE

-195 NGKRKPFIDWAEQF
+195 NGKRRTFIDWAEQF
-209 GFNFFEHPRRKGTYV
+209 GFNFFEHPGRKGTYV
-224 IINKDGDNAV
+224 ITNKDGDNAV
-234 FINQADI
+234 FINQSDI
-241 FLSPEYS
+241 FLSPECS
-248 LFLFYLIKY
+248 LFLFYLIKH
-257 SIKRDYGFLIQISE
+257 SVKRDYGFLIQINE
-271 MKKTYEEMMR
+271 MKKMYEDMMR

-286 VSEGLEFDDNNIDDK
+286 VSESLEFDDNDIDDK

-306 SKTKALTE
+306 SKTKALIE

-346 TSLMDFIENDLGL
+346 ASLMDFIENDLGL
-359 KHKIQNRRIKE
+359 KHKIQNRIIKE

-403 VEAWEDDYEPIVR
+403 IEAWEDDYEPIVR
-416 FYLETLFYKLTGT
+416 FYLKTLFYKLTGT

-445 NKDFDF
+445 NEDFDF

-595 SNLSQKDKPIRLGE
+595 SNLSQKDKPVKLRE

>member
-165 AISKE
+165 
-170 VEASVK
+170 
-176 ISRIKSE
+176 
-183 IKDYFREWHKSY
+183 
-195 NGKRKPFIDWAEQF
+195 
-209 GFNFFEHPRRKGTYV
+209 
-224 IINKDGDNAV
+224 
-234 FINQADI
+234 
-241 FLSPEYS
+241 
-248 LFLFYLIKY
+248 
-257 SIKRDYGFLIQISE
+257 
-271 MKKTYEEMMR
+271 
-281 TEFSK
+281 
-286 VSEGLEFDDNNIDDK
+286 NNIDDK

-306 SKTKALTE
+306 SKIKALTE

-416 FYLETLFYKLTGT
+416 FYLETFFYKLTGT

-445 NKDFDF
+445 NEDFDF

-480 IKNNLDVNKLVK
+480 IKNNLDANKLVK
-492 TVRLKKF
+492 IVRLKDF

-527 LDLEEWLNTEDLIKA
+527 LDLEEWMDTEDLIKA

>member
-28 GEAKIKSV
+28 GEAKIKII
-36 INDFLKFYYELNI
+36 INDFLKFYYELDI
-49 NNKLEC
+49 SDKLEC
-55 MSKLFS
+55 IDKLIS

-87 NVKYNGQEI
+87 SVKYNGQEI
-96 FRVNTGESKYRVITD
+96 FRVNTGEPKYRIITD
-111 TVAKI
+111 TVEKI
-116 ANWKVKEI
+116 AKWKVKET
-124 TGKDF
+124 TGKEF
-129 ADVFGRSFNDYKNHY
+129 EDVFKMSFKGYKNHY
-144 YKTTSNPLSFLDES
+144 YMTIYYSSGFLDES
-158 FEFDSDD
+158 FEFDD
-165 AISKE
+165 AIDKE
-170 VEASVK
+170 IEANVK
-176 ISRIKSE
+176 IARIKSE

-195 NGKRKPFIDWAEQF
+195 NGKRRTFIDWAEQF
-209 GFNFFEHPRRKGTYV
+209 GFNFFEHPGRKGTYV
-224 IINKDGDNAV
+224 ITNKDGDNAV
-234 FINQADI
+234 FINQSDI
-241 FLSPEYS
+241 FLSPECS
-248 LFLFYLIKY
+248 LFLFYLIKH
-257 SIKRDYGFLIQISE
+257 SVKRDYGFLIQINE
-271 MKKTYEEMMR
+271 MKKMYEDMMR

-286 VSEGLEFDDNNIDDK
+286 VSESLEFDDNDIDDK

-306 SKTKALTE
+306 SKTKALIE

-333 GSIQEW
+333 GFIQEW

-359 KHKIQNRRIKE
+359 KHKIQNRIIKE
-370 NRMDDGTIIIDLIVY
+370 NRMDGGIIIIDLIVY

-397 YEEFDL
+397 YEKFDL
-403 VEAWEDDYEPIVR
+403 IEAWEYDYEPIVR

-445 NKDFDF
+445 NEDFDF

-492 TVRLKKF
+492 TSRLKKF
-499 IEDIFGFTYLYGVDN
+499 IEDIFGFTSLYGVDN

>member
-28 GEAKIKSV
+28 GEAKIKII
-36 INDFLKFYYELNI
+36 INDFLKFYYELDI
-49 NNKLEC
+49 SDKLEC
-55 MSKLFS
+55 IDKLIS

-87 NVKYNGQEI
+87 SIKYNGQEI
-96 FRVNTGESKYRVITD
+96 FRVNTGEPKYRIITD
-111 TVAKI
+111 TVEKI
-116 ANWKVKEI
+116 AKWKVKET
-124 TGKDF
+124 TGKEF
-129 ADVFGRSFNDYKNHY
+129 EDVFKMSFKGYKNHY
-144 YKTTSNPLSFLDES
+144 YMTIYYSSGFLDES
-158 FEFDSDD
+158 FEFDD
-165 AISKE
+165 AIDKE
-170 VEASVK
+170 IEANVK
-176 ISRIKSE
+176 IARIKSE

-195 NGKRKPFIDWAEQF
+195 NGKRRTFIDWAEQF
-209 GFNFFEHPRRKGTYV
+209 GFNFFEHPGRKGTYV
-224 IINKDGDNAV
+224 ITNKDGDNAV
-234 FINQADI
+234 FINQSDI
-241 FLSPEYS
+241 FLSPECS
-248 LFLFYLIKY
+248 LFLFYLIKH
-257 SIKRDYGFLIQISE
+257 SVKRDYGFLIQINE
-271 MKKTYEEMMR
+271 MKKMYEDMMR

-286 VSEGLEFDDNNIDDK
+286 VSESLEFDDNDIDDK

-306 SKTKALTE
+306 SKTKALIE

-333 GSIQEW
+333 GFIQEW

-359 KHKIQNRRIKE
+359 KHKIQNRIIKE
-370 NRMDDGTIIIDLIVY
+370 NRMDGGIIIIDLIVY

-397 YEEFDL
+397 YEKFDL
-403 VEAWEDDYEPIVR
+403 IEAWEYDYEPIVR

-445 NKDFDF
+445 NEDFDF

-492 TVRLKKF
+492 TVILKKF

>member
-165 AISKE
+165 
-170 VEASVK
+170 
-176 ISRIKSE
+176 
-183 IKDYFREWHKSY
+183 
-195 NGKRKPFIDWAEQF
+195 
-209 GFNFFEHPRRKGTYV
+209 
-224 IINKDGDNAV
+224 
-234 FINQADI
+234 
-241 FLSPEYS
+241 
-248 LFLFYLIKY
+248 
-257 SIKRDYGFLIQISE
+257 
-271 MKKTYEEMMR
+271 
-281 TEFSK
+281 
-286 VSEGLEFDDNNIDDK
+286 NNIDDK

-306 SKTKALTE
+306 SKIKALTE

-359 KHKIQNRRIKE
+359 KHKIQNRIIKE
-370 NRMDDGTIIIDLIVY
+370 NRMDDGIIIIDLIVY

-403 VEAWEDDYEPIVR
+403 IEAWEDDYEPIVR

-445 NKDFDF
+445 NEDFDF

-480 IKNNLDVNKLVK
+480 IKNNLDAYKLIK
-492 TVRLKKF
+492 TGRLKKF

>member
-28 GEAKIKSV
+28 GEAKIKII
-36 INDFLKFYYELNI
+36 INDFLKFYYELDI
-49 NNKLEC
+49 SDKLEC
-55 MSKLFS
+55 IDKLIS

-87 NVKYNGQEI
+87 SVKYNGQEI
-96 FRVNTGESKYRVITD
+96 FRVNTGEPKYRIITD
-111 TVAKI
+111 TVEKI
-116 ANWKVKEI
+116 AKWKVKET
-124 TGKDF
+124 TGKEF
-129 ADVFGRSFNDYKNHY
+129 EDVFKMSFKGYKNHY
-144 YKTTSNPLSFLDES
+144 YMTIYYSSGFLDES
-158 FEFDSDD
+158 FEFDD
-165 AISKE
+165 AIDKE
-170 VEASVK
+170 IEANVK
-176 ISRIKSE
+176 IARIKSE

-195 NGKRKPFIDWAEQF
+195 NGKRRTFIDWAEQF
-209 GFNFFEHPRRKGTYV
+209 GFNFFEHPGRKGTYV
-224 IINKDGDNAV
+224 ITNKDGDNAV
-234 FINQADI
+234 FINQSDI
-241 FLSPEYS
+241 FLSPECS
-248 LFLFYLIKY
+248 LFLFYLIKH
-257 SIKRDYGFLIQISE
+257 SVKRDYGFLIQINE
-271 MKKTYEEMMR
+271 MKKMYEDMMR

-286 VSEGLEFDDNNIDDK
+286 VSESLEFDDNDIDDK

-306 SKTKALTE
+306 SKTKALIE

-333 GSIQEW
+333 GFIQEW

-359 KHKIQNRRIKE
+359 KHKIQNRIIKE
-370 NRMDDGTIIIDLIVY
+370 NRMDGGIIIIDLIVY

-397 YEEFDL
+397 YEKFDL
-403 VEAWEDDYEPIVR
+403 IEAWEYDYEPIVR

-445 NKDFDF
+445 NEDFDF

-527 LDLEEWLNTEDLIKA
+527 LDLEELLNIEDLIKA

>member
-158 FEFDSDD
+158 FEFDS
-165 AISKE
+165 
-170 VEASVK
+170 
-176 ISRIKSE
+176 
-183 IKDYFREWHKSY
+183 
-195 NGKRKPFIDWAEQF
+195 N
-209 GFNFFEHPRRKGTYV
+209 
-224 IINKDGDNAV
+224 
-234 FINQADI
+234 
-241 FLSPEYS
+241 
-248 LFLFYLIKY
+248 
-257 SIKRDYGFLIQISE
+257 
-271 MKKTYEEMMR
+271 
-281 TEFSK
+281 
-286 VSEGLEFDDNNIDDK
+286 DNNIDDK

-306 SKTKALTE
+306 SKIKALTE

-359 KHKIQNRRIKE
+359 KHKIQNRIIKE
-370 NRMDDGTIIIDLIVY
+370 NRMDGGIIIIDLIVY

-390 EDIDFNF
+390 EDVDFNF

-403 VEAWEDDYEPIVR
+403 IEAWEYDYEPIVR

-445 NKDFDF
+445 NEDFDF

-499 IEDIFGFTYLYGVDN
+499 IEDIFGFTCLYGVDN

>member
-28 GEAKIKSV
+28 GEAKIKII
-36 INDFLKFYYELNI
+36 INDFLKFYYELDI
-49 NNKLEC
+49 SDKLEC
-55 MSKLFS
+55 IDKLIS

-76 ISRQD
+76 TSRQD

-87 NVKYNGQEI
+87 SVKYNGQEI
-96 FRVNTGESKYRVITD
+96 FRVNTGESKYRIITD
-111 TVAKI
+111 TVEKI
-116 ANWKVKEI
+116 AKWKVKET
-124 TGKDF
+124 TGKKFEDIF
-129 ADVFGRSFNDYKNHY
+129 KMSFKDYKNHY
-144 YKTTSNPLSFLDES
+144 YMTIYYSSGLLDES
-158 FEFDSDD
+158 FEFDD
-165 AISKE
+165 AIDKE
-170 VEASVK
+170 IEANVK
-176 ISRIKSE
+176 IARIKSE

-195 NGKRKPFIDWAEQF
+195 NGKRRTFIDWAEQF
-209 GFNFFEHPRRKGTYV
+209 GFNFFEHPGRKGTYV
-224 IINKDGDNAV
+224 ITNKDGDNAV
-234 FINQADI
+234 FINQSDI
-241 FLSPEYS
+241 FLSPECS
-248 LFLFYLIKY
+248 LFLFYLIKH
-257 SIKRDYGFLIQISE
+257 SVKRDYGFLIQINE
-271 MKKTYEEMMR
+271 MKKMYEDMMR

-286 VSEGLEFDDNNIDDK
+286 VSESLEFDDNDIDDK

-306 SKTKALTE
+306 SKTKALIE

-346 TSLMDFIENDLGL
+346 ASLMDFIENDLGL
-359 KHKIQNRRIKE
+359 KHKIQNRIIKE

-416 FYLETLFYKLTGT
+416 FYLKTLFYKLTGT

-445 NKDFDF
+445 NEDFDF

-595 SNLSQKDKPIRLGE
+595 SNLSQKDKPVKLRE